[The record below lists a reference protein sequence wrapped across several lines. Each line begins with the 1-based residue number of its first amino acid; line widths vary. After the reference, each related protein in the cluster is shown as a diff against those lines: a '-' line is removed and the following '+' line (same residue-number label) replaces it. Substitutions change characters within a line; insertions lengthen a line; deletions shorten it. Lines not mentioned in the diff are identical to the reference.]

1 MVRWFPAFAIC
12 TICCLAGQAEAQYA
26 PRELFKFAKFK
37 YDQGAYREALDYLD
51 RSLAVDSVYQNALF
65 LKADVLVSL
74 ERYDE
79 AVRCLDAGFALG
91 EVALAT
97 QAGYDLIRGKSLYQQ
112 GRFTEAGDAIDLSL
126 SLNRQLAE
134 AYYYRAQL
142 RNRQASYIEAFQDLV
157 IAISLDPLRPEYH
170 FEQARQL
177 DAYYQ
182 PQSNST
188 LFHRVIESVNTAI
201 ELRPGELH
209 YLRFKGDLLIRHRRY
224 AEARETYDEII
235 KLHPGNPEVYSERAM
250 LRMKVGDY
258 SGAVEDFTAS
268 IELGQNDERNFRFRG
283 LCYHNLNEPRAA
295 EVDLSESI
303 ALMSQS
309 LSAVKY
315 DDQIS
320 NALAETYIMR
330 GSCLQTLGSTIQ
342 ACRDFL
348 AAQELGLRK
357 GYSYYRKFCDF

>member
-1 MVRWFPAFAIC
+1 MLRWFTALAIC
-12 TICCLAGQAEAQYA
+12 TICCLAGRTEAQYA

-51 RSLAVDSVYQNALF
+51 RALAADSVYQNALF
-65 LKADVLVSL
+65 LRADILVSL
-74 ERYDE
+74 ERYEE

-91 EVALAT
+91 EVAHAT
-97 QAGYDLIRGKSLYQQ
+97 RAGYDLIRGKSLYQQ
-112 GRFTEAGDAIDLSL
+112 GRFTEAGEAIDLSL
-126 SLNRQLAE
+126 SLNLQLAE

-142 RNRQASYIEAFQDLV
+142 RYRQASYIEAFQDLV
-157 IAISLDPLRPEYH
+157 IAINLDPLRPEYH

-177 DAYYQ
+177 EAYYQ
-182 PQSNST
+182 PQSNSP
-188 LFHRVIESVNTAI
+188 LFHRVLESVNTAI
-201 ELRPGELH
+201 ALRPGELH

-235 KLHPGNPEVYSERAM
+235 KLHPGNPEVFSERAM
-250 LRMKVGDY
+250 LRMKEGDF

-268 IELGQNDERNFRFRG
+268 IEMGQNDERNFRYRG
-283 LCYHNLNEPRAA
+283 LCYHNLNELRAA
-295 EVDLSESI
+295 EVDLSQSI
-303 ALMSQS
+303 TLMSRS
-309 LSAVKY
+309 LSALNY
-315 DDQIS
+315 DEQIN

-357 GYSYYRKFCDF
+357 GYNYYRKFCDF